1 MPIWPEYNTSTI
13 NQLALQFKNR
23 QINLDPGFQRKS
35 VWTGADRRRLI
46 ESVFAGYPI
55 PSIFLYRRDVNGRT
69 VYDVIDGKQ
78 RLESLFMFAGVG
90 RFAKHTFDV
99 KLELG
104 DGLSVVDWSEIRR
117 RHPQKRTAFDSYR
130 IQTVEVRG
138 ELNEIVD
145 LFVRINST
153 GKRLT
158 SGEKRHARYYRSRF
172 LIEADRLV
180 KKCRN
185 YLLATKILTA
195 AQIDRMKATEL
206 FAELLMSINAGEAIN
221 KKTALDRALGN
232 DSINGN
238 TLARLCREFTATM
251 NSLKR
256 LFPHLAQTRFR
267 NSVEF
272 YTLFMLVW
280 EMNSQK
286 LVLGDR
292 KKNAIAFELL
302 KALSVGVDELR
313 VQLRKARPARPAQR
327 MFSEYLLTV
336 QGDTDSASTRQ
347 RRSEILKNLIW
358 PIFDRKDPARG
369 FSVEQRRLLWHKD
382 EAPKCARCGRRLSWE
397 DFTIDHIKAWSR
409 GGPTSAMNAQLMHR
423 RCNSAKGAR

>member
-1 MPIWPEYNTSTI
+1 MPISAEYNTNTI
-13 NQLALQFKNR
+13 NQLALLFKNR
-23 QINLDPGFQRKS
+23 QINLEPGFQRKS

-55 PSIFLYRRDVNGRT
+55 PSIFLYRRDANGRT

-78 RLESLFMFAGVG
+78 RLESLFMFAGIG
-90 RFAKHTFDV
+90 RFAKQAFDV
-99 KLELG
+99 KLVLG
-104 DGLSVVDWSEIRR
+104 DGLELANWLDLRR
-117 RHPQKRTAFDSYR
+117 RHPQTRAAFDSYR

-195 AQIDRMKATEL
+195 VQIDRMKATEL

-232 DSINGN
+232 DSVNGN

-251 NSLKR
+251 NSVKKM
-256 LFPHLAQTRFR
+256 FPHLAQTRFR

-280 EMNSQK
+280 EMQSQR

-313 VQLRKARPARPAQR
+313 VHLRKAKPARPAQR
-327 MFSEYLLTV
+327 IFSEYLLTV

-347 RRSEILKNLIW
+347 RRREILKNLVW

-369 FSVEQRRLLWHKD
+369 FSVEQRRLFWHRD
-382 EAPKCARCGRRLSWE
+382 EAPKCARCGRRLSWD

>member
-1 MPIWPEYNTSTI
+1 
-13 NQLALQFKNR
+13 
-23 QINLDPGFQRKS
+23 
-35 VWTGADRRRLI
+35 
-46 ESVFAGYPI
+46 
-55 PSIFLYRRDVNGRT
+55 
-69 VYDVIDGKQ
+69 
-78 RLESLFMFAGVG
+78 
-90 RFAKHTFDV
+90 
-99 KLELG
+99 
-104 DGLSVVDWSEIRR
+104 
-117 RHPQKRTAFDSYR
+117 
-130 IQTVEVRG
+130 
-138 ELNEIVD
+138 
-145 LFVRINST
+145 
-153 GKRLT
+153 
-158 SGEKRHARYYRSRF
+158 
-172 LIEADRLV
+172 
-180 KKCRN
+180 
-185 YLLATKILTA
+185 
-195 AQIDRMKATEL
+195 
-206 FAELLMSINAGEAIN
+206 MSINAGEAIN

-232 DSINGN
+232 DSVNGN

-251 NSLKR
+251 NSLKKG
-256 LFPHLAQTRFR
+256 FPHLSQTRFR

-313 VQLRKARPARPAQR
+313 VQLRKAKPAKPAQR

-347 RRSEILKNLIW
+347 RRREILKNLIW

-369 FSVEQRRLLWHKD
+369 FSVEQRRLLWHKE
-382 EAPKCARCGRRLSWE
+382 EAPKCAMCGRRLSWD

-409 GGPTSAMNAQLMHR
+409 GGLTNAMNAQLMHR